1 MSVGFRS
8 DFGTAG
14 VAEGRRRQE
23 ALLAGGEASTLD
35 GEDYTRAFLAD
46 DQRVFLW
53 HTANVRLRPRS
64 PYPAFRLLGLFP
76 STDEAIAHGKRV
88 AATDIMS
95 PCALRVCSTHA
106 WYTIPTDM
114 FTDIAPHLAKVNRNL
129 EIHKKVLKH
138 NAAEFARHKAELTA
152 REGVEETKGEKVEE
166 IEEDTPTPGEPVPE
180 AEPAPEP
187 AAEKEEEE
195 DIDFTRLTR
204 DNKPGEDDEQS
215 WQARCAELGTGIH
228 TQSLSRDAEVR
239 NQRFAVVS
247 IMEDYEQ
254 LLAGRD
260 EVEPGVC
267 VWAAFETESEALLY
281 SKKVAA
287 RELKEHDLAVVAMY
301 EWVYPHLKSVDA
313 VPQLYRNVELN
324 NIMKHARTSRSE
336 VAHFER
342 DCVDKG
348 LSVPCMEIKPDLEEP
363 APRIYTPL
371 ATDQVNDDTLGF
383 ELC

>member
-1 MSVGFRS
+1 MSLGFRS

-14 VAEGRRRQE
+14 VTEGRRRQE

-138 NAAEFARHKAELTA
+138 NAAEFVRHKAELTA
-152 REGVEETKGEKVEE
+152 REGVEETKGDGEE
-166 IEEDTPTPGEPVPE
+166 EAEATKPAVVAREPV
-180 AEPAPEP
+180 
-187 AAEKEEEE
+187 KEEE
-195 DIDFTRLTR
+195 DIDFTRLSR
-204 DNKPGEDDEQS
+204 EGMPIEDDDQT
-215 WQARCAELGTGIH
+215 WQTRCAELGRGIH
-228 TQSLSRDAEVR
+228 SQSLSRDAEVR

-301 EWVYPHLKSVDA
+301 EWVYPHLKSADA

-324 NIMKHARTSRSE
+324 NIMKHARTSRGE

-348 LSVPCMEIKPDLEEP
+348 LRVPCMEIEPDLEQP

-371 ATDQVNDDTLGF
+371 ATEQVNDDALGF